1 MAQAVQLKTDKPVPK
16 FTVEE
21 GGSYKRRVA
30 EYDKVKRTFEYK
42 EIEEP
47 SSFILK
53 FPKGHSIRVRTRA
66 EVERLVG
73 DPEYVELIDLETSD
87 VVGAIQRPLP
97 SKKKGDN

>member
-1 MAQAVQLKTDKPVPK
+1 MAQAVQSRVDKPVPK
-16 FTVEE
+16 FLVEE
-21 GGSYKRRVA
+21 GGPYKRRVA
-30 EYDKVKRTFEYK
+30 SYDKEKRLFKYS

-87 VVGAIQRPLP
+87 VVGAVQRPL
-97 SKKKGDN
+97 KKKGDN

>member
-1 MAQAVQLKTDKPVPK
+1 MAQAVQSRVDKPVPK
-16 FTVEE
+16 FLVEE
-21 GGSYKRRVA
+21 GGPYKRRVA
-30 EYDKVKRTFEYK
+30 SYDKEKRLFKYS

-73 DPEYVELIDLETSD
+73 DPEYVELVDLETSD
-87 VVGAIQRPLP
+87 VVGVIQKPL
-97 SKKKGDN
+97 KKKGE

>member
-1 MAQAVQLKTDKPVPK
+1 MAQAVQNRVDKPVPK
-16 FTVEE
+16 FMVEE
-21 GGSYKRRVA
+21 GGPYKRRVA
-30 EYDKVKRTFEYK
+30 TYDKEKRLFKYT

-47 SSFILK
+47 TSFILR

-87 VVGAIQRPLP
+87 VVGAVQRPL
-97 SKKKGDN
+97 KKKGDN

>member
-1 MAQAVQLKTDKPVPK
+1 MAQAVQTRVDKPVPK
-16 FTVEE
+16 FLVEE
-21 GGSYKRRVA
+21 GGPYKRRVA
-30 EYDKVKRTFEYK
+30 SYDKEKRLFKYS

-73 DPEYVELIDLETSD
+73 DPEYVELVDLETSD
-87 VVGAIQRPLP
+87 VVGVIQKPL
-97 SKKKGDN
+97 KKKGE

>member
-1 MAQAVQLKTDKPVPK
+1 MAQAVQTRVDKPVPK
-16 FTVEE
+16 FIVEE
-21 GGSYKRRVA
+21 GGAYKRRVA
-30 EYDKVKRTFEYK
+30 TYSKEKRLFEYR

-73 DPEYVELIDLETSD
+73 DPEHVELIDLETSD
-87 VVGAIQRPLP
+87 VVGEVHRPL
-97 SKKKGDN
+97 KKGDK

>member
-1 MAQAVQLKTDKPVPK
+1 MAQAVQTRVDKPVPK
-16 FTVEE
+16 FLVEE
-21 GGSYKRRVA
+21 GGPYKRRVA
-30 EYDKVKRTFEYK
+30 SYDKEKRLFKYA

-73 DPEYVELIDLETSD
+73 DPEYVELVDLETSD
-87 VVGAIQRPLP
+87 VVGVIQKPL
-97 SKKKGDN
+97 KKKGE

>member
-1 MAQAVQLKTDKPVPK
+1 MAHSVLPKLDKPVPK
-16 FTVEE
+16 FTIED
-21 GGSYKRRVA
+21 GGAYKRRVA
-30 EYDKVKRTFEYK
+30 TYSKEKRLFNYG

-73 DPEYVELIDLETSD
+73 DPENVELIDLETSD
-87 VVGAIQRPLP
+87 VVGVSHRPL
-97 SKKKGDN
+97 KKGDK